1 MSVAATYAEA
11 LYQAAAQ
18 SDAVATISQDLD
30 AVRSALAPDG
40 DIARVLHNPKI
51 DGATK
56 KQALTGLA
64 GTASPLTVNLLQVLV
79 DRGRLEELPAIA
91 EAFGHR
97 VAEASGQIAVE
108 VTTAIPLSADLR
120 AQVVQRIADQT
131 GRTPEITEK
140 VDPEIIGGLV
150 LRVGGVM
157 TDASVRGQLTGLRK
171 TINDAS

>member
-18 SDAVATISQDLD
+18 ADAVATIAQDLD
-30 AVRSALAPDG
+30 QVRGALAPDG
-40 DIARVLHNPKI
+40 DIARVLYNPQV
-51 DGATK
+51 DGAMK
-56 KQALTGLA
+56 KQMLAGLA
-64 GTASPLTVNLLQVLV
+64 GAASPLTVNLLRVLV
-79 DRGRLEELPAIA
+79 DHGRLEELPDVA
-91 EAFGHR
+91 EAFDRR
-97 VAEASGQIAVE
+97 VADAAGQIAVE
-108 VTTAIPLSADLR
+108 VTTAIPLPDDLR
-120 AQVVQRIADQT
+120 AQVVQRIAEQT

-157 TDASVRGQLTGLRK
+157 TDASVRGQLTGLRR